1 MPKCSEVESSKHPE
15 AFVDLDRYPI
25 LDLDTLP
32 ARELIARCRRE
43 LSDVGALSLPGFL
56 KPAATAAIAAEA
68 HALAPLTYDVRDQHT
83 VYFEPTDPAFP
94 EGHPRRRLI
103 HSDKG
108 GVSYDHIPGDAM
120 LRRLYEWDGLMAFI
134 AAALGEEKLYR
145 HADELAALNINVA
158 RENQE
163 LNWHFDRTDFS
174 VTLSLQTAEA
184 GGAFE
189 YLPWLRNENDQ
200 NYAGI
205 ARVIDG
211 AREGVRTL
219 PFDAGTLALF
229 RGHHSLHRVTPA
241 GGPRDRLVAVLSYVR
256 EPGVTFTPYA
266 RQLFYG
272 HSEPGAPARR

>member
-1 MPKCSEVESSKHPE
+1 MSQIVDRPSGEDPG
-15 AFVDLDRYPI
+15 ALVDLERYPI
-25 LDLDTLP
+25 LDLDAPP
-32 ARELIARCRRE
+32 ACELIARCRRE
-43 LSDVGALSLPGFL
+43 LADVGALALPGFL
-56 KPAATAAIAAEA
+56 KPGVTEALAAEA
-68 HALAPLTYDVRDQHT
+68 RALAPIAYDVKEEHT
-83 VYFEPTDPAFP
+83 VYFKPADPSFSG
-94 EGHPRRRLI
+94 GHPRCRLV

-108 GVSYDHIPGDAM
+108 GVSYDQIPGDAT
-120 LRRLYEWDGLMAFI
+120 LRRLYQWDGLMAFV
-134 AAALGEEKLYR
+134 AAALGEQRLYR

-158 RENQE
+158 QEGQE

-184 GGAFE
+184 GGRFE

-205 ARVIDG
+205 TRVIDG
-211 AREGVRTL
+211 AREGVQTL

-229 RGHHSLHRVTPA
+229 RGHYSLHRVTPTR
-241 GGPRDRLVAVLSYVR
+241 GPRDRLVAVLSYVR

-272 HSEPGAPARR
+272 RSEPETVHP

>member
-1 MPKCSEVESSKHPE
+1 MAKSVVFESRNQP
-15 AFVDLDRYPI
+15 ADLIDLDRYPI
-25 LDLDTLP
+25 LELAALP

-43 LSDVGALSLPGFL
+43 LADVGALALPGFL
-56 KPAATAAIAAEA
+56 KPRVTEALAAEA
-68 HALAPLTYDVRDQHT
+68 GALASLSYDVREEHT
-83 VYFEPTDPAFP
+83 VYFKPADPSFP

-103 HSDKG
+103 HSNKG
-108 GVSYDHIPGDAM
+108 GVSYDHIPGDAI
-120 LRRLYEWDGLMAFI
+120 LRRLYEWDVLMAFI
-134 AAALGEEKLYR
+134 AAALGEKRLYR
-145 HADELAALNINVA
+145 HADPLAALNVNVA
-158 RENQE
+158 REGQI

-174 VTLSLQTAEA
+174 ATLSLQSAEA
-184 GGAFE
+184 GGTFE
-189 YLPWLRNENDQ
+189 YLPWLRNEADQ

-229 RGHHSLHRVTPA
+229 RGHHSLHRVTPTR
-241 GGPRDRLVAVLSYVR
+241 GQRDRLVAVLSYVR
-256 EPGVTFTPYA
+256 APGVTFTPGA